1 MIRNCETLRR
11 FEQDLIRK
19 TPADYRRNLAL
30 VEALY
35 REAVELGAFPPA
47 DPWLGLDTVL
57 GLARAINRV

>member
-1 MIRNCETLRR
+1 MIRNRETLRR

-47 DPWLGLDTVL
+47 DPWSGLDAVL